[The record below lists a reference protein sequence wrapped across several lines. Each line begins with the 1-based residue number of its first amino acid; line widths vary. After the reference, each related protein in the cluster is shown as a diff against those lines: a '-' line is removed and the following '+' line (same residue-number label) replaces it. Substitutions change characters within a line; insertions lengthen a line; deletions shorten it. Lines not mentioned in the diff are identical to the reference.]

1 MRMRNSRIH
10 QFFFPSFTYKTSTPD
25 IHLTF
30 DDGPH
35 PLSTRIILNVL
46 KSKNAKATF
55 FLVGKNVQTY
65 PAITRQ
71 ILAEGHV
78 IGNHSFDHP
87 VMILRSKRFVVDQL
101 SRTENAIAAATSMKP
116 RLFRPPY
123 GFLDQWTA
131 KIARQMGYE
140 IVMWTTDPADFQRV
154 AASDI
159 VKRAT
164 SSAAGG
170 SIILMHDN
178 DATFDRIGEILTKVL
193 DHLSQRGFAFSALPS

>member
-10 QFFFPSFTYKTSTPD
+10 QLFFPSFTYKTSTPD

-55 FLVGKNVQTY
+55 FLLGKNVQTY

-71 ILAEGHV
+71 ILAEGHT

-87 VMILRSKRFVVDQL
+87 IMILRSKRFVVDQL
-101 SRTENAIAAATSMKP
+101 SKTENAIAAATSTKP

-140 IVMWTTDPADFQRV
+140 IVMWTTDPADFRQ
-154 AASDI
+154 SPTKQI
-159 VKRAT
+159 VQRAT
-164 SSAAGG
+164 SSAHGG
-170 SIILMHDN
+170 SIILLHDN
-178 DATFDRIGEILTKVL
+178 DATFDKIGEVLTGVL
-193 DHLSQRGFAFSALPS
+193 DHLSQRGFAFSALSS